1 MSTATRGGAAQGVPI
16 QLFSP
21 YRLLPGGSDASSP
34 GVPLRNRIVFPAI
47 TTGFVGPQGEVTD
60 RFLAWYRARSAGGA
74 ALIVTEPAQVSALGG
89 RYRRR
94 LRADTDDAL
103 PTLRR
108 LAAAVQAD
116 GAKALLQLNHYGSR
130 LPRDVSPASN
140 RESLVSAS
148 PTTLPDGRPVRALT
162 GTEVERLIADFGAAA
177 ARARA
182 AGFDGVELQAGHGNL
197 IHQFLSRV
205 TNKRRDRFGRGPAG
219 RLRLLRD
226 VLTAMRSYAGDDFPI
241 VVRISAAELIERG
254 YDAARGQEIARAALA
269 AGAAALHVSAG
280 TPEAREDIPFCAGVG
295 EATLAGLAVSIRAAV
310 GPAVPIIASGR
321 ILSPETAEQL
331 LTAGP
336 ADLVA
341 LGRALIADPAW
352 PRKVAAGRSEEVWP
366 CVGCMA
372 CQLPTTEPGIGCP
385 INAESGH
392 EAELSIAPAP
402 QPRRVAV
409 WGTGLPGLEVARVA
423 ALRGHEVTI
432 YADGWPLGGLLGLR
446 SVVPG
451 LAEMGRAILA
461 YATALK
467 ALAVPVLDGRPSDTD
482 ADVILDARPQPEQPP
497 DWIGGETF
505 WLASDV
511 LKSDLR
517 ALIPLQRRVAICGD
531 SSVTADVAL
540 FLAGWGKR
548 PTIVTPN
555 TDPLWDLHPTLAAH
569 VRRRL
574 EGYRIAVETAAEPI
588 VWQPDAGPVRLG
600 RSTGLLTVIQ
610 RGEQEDLGPFHSVVA
625 APGWDEHSLPALAT
639 IPTTIPSGG
648 PPLLLGDSYR
658 PDRWRDLTLHAARLA
673 RRL

>member
-1 MSTATRGGAAQGVPI
+1 M
-16 QLFSP
+16 
-21 YRLLPGGSDASSP
+21 
-34 GVPLRNRIVFPAI
+34 
-47 TTGFVGPQGEVTD
+47 
-60 RFLAWYRARSAGGA
+60 
-74 ALIVTEPAQVSALGG
+74 TEPAQVSALGG
-89 RYRRR
+89 LYRRR

-103 PTLRR
+103 PALRR
-108 LAAAVQAD
+108 LAAAIQAD

-130 LPRDVSPASN
+130 QSVVSRQSSVVSGDRAGSN
-140 RESLVSAS
+140 DREPVVSAS

-162 GTEVERLIADFGAAA
+162 GAEVECLIAAFGAAA
-177 ARARA
+177 RRARA

-226 VLTAMRSYAGDDFPI
+226 VLTAMRNAAGDDFPI

-254 YDAARGQEIARAALA
+254 YDVARGQEIARAAVA
-269 AGAAALHVSAG
+269 AGAAAIHVSAG
-280 TPEAREDIPFCAGVG
+280 TPEARENLPLCAGVG
-295 EATLAGLAVSIRAAV
+295 EATLAGLANSIRAAV
-310 GPAVPIIASGR
+310 GPAVPIIVAGR

-341 LGRALIADPAW
+341 LGRALVADPAW
-352 PRKVAAGRSEEVWP
+352 PRKVAAARSDPPLSAGLPPTPASRATDHGPLATEVWP
-366 CVGCMA
+366 CIGCMA
-372 CQLPTTEPGIGCP
+372 CQLPAAEPGIGCP

-392 EAELSIAPAP
+392 EAELTIEPAP
-402 QPRRVAV
+402 QPRRIAV
-409 WGTGLPGLEVARVA
+409 WGTGLPGLEAARVA

-432 YADGWPLGGLLGLR
+432 YAAGWPLGGLLGLR

-461 YATALK
+461 YATVLRS
-467 ALAVPVLDGRPSDTD
+467 LGVPVDDGQPAA
-482 ADVILDARPQPEQPP
+482 ADVILDARPQPEQRP

-517 ALIPLQRRVAICGD
+517 ALVPLQRRVAVCGD

-574 EGYRIAVETAAEPI
+574 AGYRIAVETEAAPF
-588 VWQPDAGPVRLG
+588 VWQPDAGPIRLG

-610 RGEQEDLGPFHSVVA
+610 RDEQADLGPFHSIVA
-625 APGWDEHSLPALAT
+625 APGWDERRPPAPGALPDA
-639 IPTTIPSGG
+639 IPPGG

-658 PDRWRDLTLHAARLA
+658 PDRWRDLTLYAARLA

>member
-1 MSTATRGGAAQGVPI
+1 M
-16 QLFSP
+16 L
-21 YRLLPGGSDASSP
+21 
-34 GVPLRNRIVFPAI
+34 LRNRIVFPAI

-60 RFLAWYRARSAGGA
+60 RLLAWYRARSAGGA

-89 RYRRR
+89 LYRRR

-103 PTLRR
+103 PDLCR
-108 LAAAVQAD
+108 LAATSQAD

-130 LPRDVSPASN
+130 LRVVSGQWSMVSDDRARGN
-140 RESLVSAS
+140 DREPLVSAS

-162 GTEVERLIADFGAAA
+162 GAEVERLIAAFGTAA

-226 VLTAMRSYAGDDFPI
+226 VLTAMRSTAGDDFPI

-254 YDAARGQEIARAALA
+254 YDVARGQDIARAAVA
-269 AGAAALHVSAG
+269 AGAAAIHVSAG
-280 TPEAREDIPFCAGVG
+280 TPEAREDIPLCAGVG

-310 GPAVPIIASGR
+310 GPTVPIIVSGR

-341 LGRALIADPAW
+341 LGRALVADPAW

-372 CQLPTTEPGIGCP
+372 CQLPASEPGIGCP

-392 EAELSIAPAP
+392 EAELTITPAP

-409 WGTGLPGLEVARVA
+409 WGTGLPGLEAARVA

-467 ALAVPVLDGRPSDTD
+467 ALGVPVHDGNPMDAD

-574 EGYRIAVETAAEPI
+574 EGYRIDVETEAEPI

-610 RGEQEDLGPFHSVVA
+610 RGDQEDLGPFHSIVA
-625 APGWDEHSLPALAT
+625 APGWDDHDPPAPAALPAT
-639 IPTTIPSGG
+639 IASGG

-658 PDRWRDLTLHAARLA
+658 PDHWRDLTLHAARLA